1 MHGATLEISGG
12 RAAIDLINAG
22 TPSGLRALFSVFP
35 FLCLRIDFIT
45 ILLVNLVREQL
56 QWPKLNFG
64 EVVYRLSPGYYP
76 FGDYCASM
84 FCAWFVMKVYFLA
97 EICM

>member
-1 MHGATLEISGG
+1 MKK
-12 RAAIDLINAG
+12 
-22 TPSGLRALFSVFP
+22 V
-35 FLCLRIDFIT
+35 
-45 ILLVNLVREQL
+45 LVNKGVGEGGDPRELTWMVTSRLTCDRLREQL

>member
-1 MHGATLEISGG
+1 MAKI
-12 RAAIDLINAG
+12 
-22 TPSGLRALFSVFP
+22 
-35 FLCLRIDFIT
+35 
-45 ILLVNLVREQL
+45 
-56 QWPKLNFG
+56 NFG